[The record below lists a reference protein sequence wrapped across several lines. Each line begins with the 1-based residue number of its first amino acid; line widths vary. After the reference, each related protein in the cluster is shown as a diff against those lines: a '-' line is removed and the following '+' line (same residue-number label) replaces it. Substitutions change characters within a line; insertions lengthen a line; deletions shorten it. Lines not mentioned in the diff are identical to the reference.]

1 MIDEK
6 TKGQWN
12 ILSTPLE
19 GDFTNSVY
27 HKNRWLNDVFKK
39 AKVKP
44 LDKLFTKD
52 KWKYA
57 TTNNRPNLLV
67 DDRPQNLKLFIE
79 KGQGLGIRY
88 QNNESSYKKFIKK
101 IDALS

>member
-1 MIDEK
+1 
-6 TKGQWN
+6 
-12 ILSTPLE
+12 
-19 GDFTNSVY
+19 
-27 HKNRWLNDVFKK
+27 
-39 AKVKP
+39 
-44 LDKLFTKD
+44 
-52 KWKYA
+52 
-57 TTNNRPNLLV
+57 V